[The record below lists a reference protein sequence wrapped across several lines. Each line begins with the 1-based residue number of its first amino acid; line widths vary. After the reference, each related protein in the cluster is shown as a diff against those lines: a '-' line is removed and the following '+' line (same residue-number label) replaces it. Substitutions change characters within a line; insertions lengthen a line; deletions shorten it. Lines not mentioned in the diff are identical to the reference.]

1 MTIDMEELLEFKR
14 KKFDDDDTK
23 NLVYQA
29 KKNNEYEGMDKEK
42 AEILTITDKVTR
54 LPDDVAMFF
63 VDRLA
68 ENYNKKKDLVD
79 EVTKKISPV
88 LANYKSKEN
97 MELREKLESNYFNI
111 ERKGA
116 KLDFKREKL
125 QKLYHKIFDDSKEV
139 RINNKDL
146 FNSRNNFIKKYF
158 GNLFNDESLINN
170 SSLSEN

>member
-1 MTIDMEELLEFKR
+1 
-14 KKFDDDDTK
+14 
-23 NLVYQA
+23 
-29 KKNNEYEGMDKEK
+29 
-42 AEILTITDKVTR
+42 
-54 LPDDVAMFF
+54 
-63 VDRLA
+63 
-68 ENYNKKKDLVD
+68 
-79 EVTKKISPV
+79 
-88 LANYKSKEN
+88 